1 MSLGGSIMA
10 QAHSVLDRRRA
21 GVLLHITSL
30 PGGFGNGDLGAD
42 AYRFVD
48 FLVSCGVSVWQTL
61 PINPTHQDGSPYQCL
76 SAKAG
81 NPLLI
86 NLQWLVNKGW
96 LNSEDL
102 ESSGELSPAATRLQC
117 LARAYEIFG
126 LRATIETKI
135 AYERFCDQH
144 RDWLFDYAL
153 FIALREQFDSMAWQC
168 WPESLRDRNDVAIK
182 EATIRLHDSLERV
195 KFEQFVFFTQWQELR
210 AYANSKGILM
220 FGDIPI
226 FVAGDSADVWAK
238 QAEFDLDEAG
248 EARVVAGVPPD
259 YFSETGQRWG
269 NPHYRWD
276 RMESDGFSWW
286 IERFRG
292 QLALFDWVRIDHFR
306 GLEAYWEIPAS
317 SETAIEGRWVKA
329 PGEALL
335 ENLFEAIDGSGL
347 PLVAEDLG
355 IITPEVDALRKKF
368 DIPGMLILQFA
379 FDGGGGNPYLPQN
392 HEENSVVY
400 TGTHDNDTSLSWFE
414 GLSEEQKEQVYRL
427 LGHPSKSMPS
437 ALIDCAMA
445 SVARLSVIPM
455 QDVLHLGGEDR
466 MNTPGTTEGNWSWRF
481 SWDQVGNEVVNELL
495 GAISI
500 SGRLSRH

>member
-1 MSLGGSIMA
+1 
-10 QAHSVLDRRRA
+10 
-21 GVLLHITSL
+21 
-30 PGGFGNGDLGAD
+30 
-42 AYRFVD
+42 
-48 FLVSCGVSVWQTL
+48 
-61 PINPTHQDGSPYQCL
+61 
-76 SAKAG
+76 
-81 NPLLI
+81 
-86 NLQWLVNKGW
+86 
-96 LNSEDL
+96 
-102 ESSGELSPAATRLQC
+102 
-117 LARAYEIFG
+117 
-126 LRATIETKI
+126 
-135 AYERFCDQH
+135 
-144 RDWLFDYAL
+144 
-153 FIALREQFDSMAWQC
+153 
-168 WPESLRDRNDVAIK
+168 
-182 EATIRLHDSLERV
+182 
-195 KFEQFVFFTQWQELR
+195 
-210 AYANSKGILM
+210 
-220 FGDIPI
+220 
-226 FVAGDSADVWAK
+226 
-238 QAEFDLDEAG
+238 
-248 EARVVAGVPPD
+248 
-259 YFSETGQRWG
+259 
-269 NPHYRWD
+269 
-276 RMESDGFSWW
+276 MESDGFSWW

-317 SETAIEGRWVKA
+317 SETAMEGRWVKA

-335 ENLFEAIDGSGL
+335 ENLFEAIDGTGL

-379 FDGGGGNPYLPQN
+379 FDGGAGNPYLPQN

-481 SWDQVGNEVVNELL
+481 SWDQVGNEIVNELL